1 MDCRQA
7 RQKLTDCNWIVSP
20 ESSDIELLS
29 HLESCPQ
36 CRALARAEN
45 AISSDLTLLR
55 GSQPD
60 SNISMESL
68 RETVANANVS
78 GSHGHHK
85 TANKKVPSAGFRF
98 AVARRYAFAIAI
110 AAFLIMAFVPFNFRE
125 KIGYE
130 ITIAGVDK
138 DIVAENQDITPLL
151 QALGMQQDLA
161 TNLLDSL
168 GSDRARLYVGE
179 CRETC
184 FLRISDLKT
193 ERDVKLVVKAI
204 IELGCCQIEKIA
216 PIFRDETSS
225 LLKYAAKKLYS

>member
-20 ESSDIELLS
+20 ESGDTELLA

-60 SNISMESL
+60 SDISMESL
-68 RETVANANVS
+68 RETVANASIS
-78 GSHGHHK
+78 GIYGHHK
-85 TANKKVPSAGFRF
+85 TANKKIPSAGFRF
-98 AVARRYAFAIAI
+98 LVVKRYALAIAI
-110 AAFLIMAFVPFNFRE
+110 VAFLILAFVPFNFRE

-130 ITIAGVDK
+130 ITIGGVDK

-168 GSDRARLYVGE
+168 GTDRARLYIGE